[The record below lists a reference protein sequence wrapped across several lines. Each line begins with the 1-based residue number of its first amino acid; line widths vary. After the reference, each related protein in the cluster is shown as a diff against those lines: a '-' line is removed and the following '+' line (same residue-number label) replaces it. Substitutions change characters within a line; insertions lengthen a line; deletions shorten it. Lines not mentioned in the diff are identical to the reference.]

1 MICQILFIKLII
13 LDEWFQHYKKL
24 IYYWEL
30 EFENHKNIE
39 MLNIIKSQ
47 HKDANKVFKNFII
60 RNYENWI
67 NETENISNT
76 TLSHNLFRKN

>member
-1 MICQILFIKLII
+1 
-13 LDEWFQHYKKL
+13 
-24 IYYWEL
+24 
-30 EFENHKNIE
+30 

-67 NETENISNT
+67 NETDISNT
-76 TLSHNLFRKN
+76 TLSHNLFRKKIKPLIGEKPYITFDN